1 NQQGSRV
8 IRGNL
13 LVVPV
18 ADALLYVEPLYLQA
32 SGSALPELKRV
43 IVAYGSRIAMEPTLE
58 AALARIFVGL
68 PAGPPGQPPA
78 AAPPAGPA
86 AGVSASSRAR
96 IAALAAEAGARYD
109 RAQAALR
116 AGDFAAYGREID
128 ALGRVL
134 AELKRATESP

>member
-1 NQQGSRV
+1 ALWNQQGSKV

-43 IVAYGSRIAMEPTLE
+43 IVAYGTRIAMEPTLE

-68 PAGPPGQPPA
+68 PAGPPGQPSA
-78 AAPPAGPA
+78 GAPPPGGGSAT
-86 AGVSASSRAR
+86 GVSGSSRAR
-96 IAALAAEAGARYD
+96 IAA
-109 RAQAALR
+109 
-116 AGDFAAYGREID
+116 
-128 ALGRVL
+128 V
-134 AELKRATESP
+134 